1 MRIYLINLARRPDR
15 LAAMI
20 RQTVPLGLSLERIEA
35 VDAQSEEP
43 ARVNRWFTESGPL
56 GEIPQ
61 GDKACLLSHRL
72 AWEMFVA
79 GGESHAVFL
88 EDDVRLSA
96 SAAALLAS
104 NGWVPSDVAVVKLEH
119 YGPAGQRVLLDK
131 IRAVGEDFQ
140 LGRMLS
146 RHTGAAA
153 YVLSRRAAELL
164 LRQTRFSLPVDVEFV
179 GFVTSPPIDS
189 ATSLRLRPLSIVD
202 RSRRQANVHGLTF
215 TVLSAVAFP
224 DASLFFHD
232 EDVYP
237 ERTGVWVHGE
247 STASIT
253 CVQPL
258 GEFAIVYLAGQ
269 ARDIEILRLDGDR
282 RRRGE
287 TFAKILRDQREC
299 RRHPLL

>member
-1 MRIYLINLARRPDR
+1 MRTYLINLARRPDR

-20 RQTVPLGLSLERIEA
+20 RQSVPLGLSLERVEA
-35 VDAQSEEP
+35 VDARNEEP
-43 ARVNRWFTESGPL
+43 AVVNRWFTESGPL

-61 GDKACLLSHRL
+61 GDKACLLSHRQ

-96 SAAALLAS
+96 SAAALLTS

-153 YVLSRRAAELL
+153 YILSRRAAELL
-164 LRQTRFSLPVDVEFV
+164 LRQTRFKLPVDHLLFNPNNSKLFAQLLPWQLVPAIARQEEFV
-179 GFVTSPPIDS
+179 GEKS
-189 ATSLRLRPLSIVD
+189 
-202 RSRRQANVHGLTF
+202 
-215 TVLSAVAFP
+215 
-224 DASLFFHD
+224 
-232 EDVYP
+232 
-237 ERTGVWVHGE
+237 
-247 STASIT
+247 
-253 CVQPL
+253 
-258 GEFAIVYLAGQ
+258 
-269 ARDIEILRLDGDR
+269 DIEGTRLGLR
-282 RRRGE
+282 
-287 TFAKILRDQREC
+287 TFGWTYVQRELV
-299 RRHPLL
+299 RFGYDLSLAPSQIAALLRGAKFTAIKTAP